1 MKSSLRNTLRDARSL
16 QAQYSVM
23 GAPSTQNIRNPLPLH
38 ELILIVLPEL
48 PHPNGCISVE
58 RKLKFTVG
66 GKTFIKKQ
74 MTVETVKSLVPASTF
89 KNNGR
94 TAAEVIQDLQN
105 MGYIVHPPSVTAA
118 LVSLKSRNKISGV
131 NGDRINSI
139 GRPPMKYF
147 ATK

>member
-1 MKSSLRNTLRDARSL
+1 
-16 QAQYSVM
+16 M
-23 GAPSTQNIRNPLPLH
+23 GAPSTQNVRNLLPLH
-38 ELILIVLPEL
+38 ELVLIVLPEL
-48 PHPNGCISVE
+48 PDPNGCIPVE

-74 MTVETVKSLVPASTF
+74 MTVEPVKNLVPASTF
-89 KNNGR
+89 KSGGR
-94 TAAEVIQDLQN
+94 TAAEVIQDLQS

-118 LVSLKSRNKISGV
+118 LVSLKSRNIIGGV
-131 NGDRINSI
+131 NADRTNPF